1 MCDYTDPTYQV
12 HSGGTS
18 AAIYTISNT
27 GHVDTCNACLLNKN
41 CAGGGDAGATV
52 LDCYKPC
59 FGFEKIENGSL
70 KEIALTTTNFD
81 ISGTVYTLKVD
92 ITFTLTDEPYVDKW
106 EYIMFLDETVPVPGS
121 ITTDA
126 SISASPDSS
135 KTTTKITISG
145 LVFTANEVAVAT
157 DKISFSLYRFRKKD
171 ATDSGFD
178 TLQEIYAPVLQKL
191 NNIYTT
197 HQEAITDN
205 YDVTEN
211 LYNYKDNPAD
221 QIAKNIFSKVK
232 GIYMSNT
239 TNVRAKHVE
248 KESKQKEIDAIKLLY
263 YDKKK
268 IIDNLKALNHTS
280 KRQIEINMYK
290 SKKMEDTNKAL
301 MIVMIIVGCLIIFP
315 ILAKTKVASIG
326 LFVGL
331 WIAALLI
338 VLIYMFYVLY
348 YKQIGQDELE
358 YAKYNFNKPSDKEVA
373 LSMAKA
379 TMSDKEKTRC
389 QAFAELEDEFDF
401 SDIGAQIDVS
411 KYTSQ
416 VDNTNKCGL

>member
-27 GHVDTCNACLLNKN
+27 GHVDTCNACLLNNN
-41 CAGGGDAGATV
+41 CAGGGND
-52 LDCYKPC
+52 DCYKPC
-59 FGFEKIENGSL
+59 FGFEKIVDDDLEDIAGRFTNGQG
-70 KEIALTTTNFD
+70 KT
-81 ISGTVYTLKVD
+81 YTLNADVEID
-92 ITFTLTDEPYVDKW
+92 NDEKFEDKFG
-106 EYIMFLDETVPVPGS
+106 YIMFLD
-121 ITTDA
+121 
-126 SISASPDSS
+126 DSS
-135 KTTTKITISG
+135 LKFDNIEKVEITATQKTGAPTKTTITIPIFR
-145 LVFTANEVAVAT
+145 FTLNT
-157 DKISFSLYRFRKKD
+157 DSTIDADNKLNIILYRFRKKE

-178 TLQEIYAPVLQKL
+178 TLQKTYAPVLQRL

-221 QIAKNIFSKVK
+221 QIANTIFSKVK

-263 YDKKK
+263 DDKKK

-401 SDIGAQIDVS
+401 SDIGEKIDVS